1 MLEHR
6 RCFFGNICHESP
18 FVEFCSIDVFVEL
31 LAVIAFGNQQ
41 EQEQH
46 DEKNVVQVVEHK
58 RFGQKLAVEDLGKG
72 VGLCSFAALC
82 GCICLLSHFFLRF

>member
-1 MLEHR
+1 ML
-6 RCFFGNICHESP
+6 
-18 FVEFCSIDVFVEL
+18 VEVALCSIDVFVEL

-82 GCICLLSHFFLRF
+82 GCVCLLSHFFLRF